1 MSTTD
6 SRAPRAREL
15 VVDSTTSLATVK
27 KKREFTRTLWYRPL
41 GWVTLAALLGA
52 WQIYGTVVT
61 SASVV
66 TFSEAVVALWK
77 LLTGPSLLLDIVPSV
92 VRMLLGFVFAAF
104 AGLLI
109 GLLLGVN
116 RRLAPWLTP
125 LLEFGRAVPPPLV
138 IPIAMVIM
146 GFGEQLVIFT
156 IALGAFWPVLLNTID
171 GVRRVEPLFLDTAK
185 ALHLTPL
192 RGIRDVIL
200 PAALP
205 TIMAGLRIALS
216 ISLIMMVLS
225 EMLAANNGI
234 GYQLLFAQQTFRVP
248 TTYGGVV
255 LLAILG
261 WAFDTIFVL
270 IERRVLRSHPSNQG
284 GTDV

>member
-1 MSTTD
+1 MRVTD
-6 SRAPRAREL
+6 PRTPSSDAL
-15 VVDSTTSLATVK
+15 VSDSTSSLATVE
-27 KKREFTRTLWYRPL
+27 KRGFTRAHWYRPL
-41 GWVTLAALLGA
+41 GWLTLAVLLGV
-52 WQIYGTVVT
+52 WQVYGSLV
-61 SASVV
+61 SSSSVV
-66 TFSEAVVALWK
+66 SFSEAIVALWK
-77 LLTGPSLLLDIVPSV
+77 LLTGPSLTADIIPSI
-92 VRMLLGFVFAAF
+92 VRMLLGFVVAALT
-104 AGLLI
+104 GLLV
-109 GLLLGVN
+109 GLLLGVS
-116 RRLAPWLTP
+116 RRIAPWVTP

-138 IPIAMVIM
+138 IPIAIVIM

-185 ALHLTPL
+185 ALHLSPL
-192 RGIRDVIL
+192 QSVRDVIL

-205 TIMAGLRIALS
+205 TVMAGLRVALGL
-216 ISLIMMVLS
+216 SLIMMVLS

-261 WAFDTIFVL
+261 WFFDTIFVL

>member
-1 MSTTD
+1 MRATD
-6 SRAPRAREL
+6 PRTRGSEAL
-15 VVDSTTSLATVK
+15 VADSTASLPNVQ
-27 KKREFTRTLWYRPL
+27 KRGFARAHWYRPL
-41 GWVTLAALLGA
+41 GWLTLAFLLGV
-52 WQIYGTVVT
+52 WQVYGTLV
-61 SASVV
+61 SSSSVV
-66 TFSEAVVALWK
+66 SFSEAIMALWK
-77 LLTGPSLLLDIVPSV
+77 LLTGPSLTADIIPSIL
-92 VRMLLGFVFAAF
+92 RMLLGFVVAAF
-104 AGLLI
+104 VGLLI

-116 RRLAPWLTP
+116 RRLAPWVTP

-138 IPIAMVIM
+138 IPIAIVIM

-185 ALHLTPL
+185 ALHLSPL
-192 RGIRDVIL
+192 QRVRDIIL

-205 TIMAGLRIALS
+205 TIMAGLRVALGL
-216 ISLIMMVLS
+216 SLIMMVLS

-261 WAFDTIFVL
+261 WFFDTIFVL

>member
-1 MSTTD
+1 MNALKMDGQDTTRLAE
-6 SRAPRAREL
+6 SANRLAPIAEKRPFVGSFRYRALGWITL
-15 VVDSTTSLATVK
+15 VALLAAWQLYGMLATSNSVVS
-27 KKREFTRTLWYRPL
+27 FTES
-41 GWVTLAALLGA
+41 VAAL
-52 WQIYGTVVT
+52 WN
-61 SASVV
+61 
-66 TFSEAVVALWK
+66 
-77 LLTGPSLLLDIVPSV
+77 LLTGPSLVNDILPSV
-92 VRMLLGFVFAAF
+92 LRMLLGFVFAAIV
-104 AGLLI
+104 GLLV

-116 RRLAPWLTP
+116 RMFAPWVVP
-125 LLEFGRAVPPPLV
+125 LLEFGRAVPPPLI
-138 IPIAMVIM
+138 IPISIIIL

-171 GVRRVEPLFLDTAK
+171 GTRRVEPLFLDTAK
-185 ALHLTPL
+185 ALHLSPL
-192 RGIRDVIL
+192 SRVRNVIL

-216 ISLIMMVLS
+216 MSLIMMVLS
-225 EMLAANNGI
+225 EMLAANNGL
-234 GYQLLFAQQTFRVP
+234 GYQLLFAQQTFRVS